1 MPGHNVSDS
10 VSELI
15 SNSGRLVRNLWLQA
29 ECLGHIVL
37 QLFWIPLVVHFAS
50 QPISVSGAR
59 FDCIPQFVIGASS
72 LGAGPDHA
80 ASAGQ
85 HTADDVVPG
94 MGGIADGTREDIL
107 SIVFGGRITRSRNLS
122 RALSEI
128 KWECDILHSPGGSAP
143 KWGGRGFRCREKR
156 FTLAGSIPNRRSR
169 GSQGRSHQRL
179 QIADAS

>member
-1 MPGHNVSDS
+1 M
-10 VSELI
+10 SELI
-15 SNSGRLVRNLWLQA
+15 YNSGRLVRNLWLQA

-143 KWGGRGFRCREKR
+143 KWGGEGLSMQGEEVYPCRQHTKPEEPR
-156 FTLAGSIPNRRSR
+156 VAGTLTTQVADCRRKLS
-169 GSQGRSHQRL
+169 GAAL
-179 QIADAS
+179 

>member
-1 MPGHNVSDS
+1 M
-10 VSELI
+10 SELI
-15 SNSGRLVRNLWLQA
+15 YNSGRLVRNLWLQA

-94 MGGIADGTREDIL
+94 MGGIADGTREDEL
-107 SIVFGGRITRSRNLS
+107 SAGLGGRITRSRNLS

-169 GSQGRSHQRL
+169 GSRGRSQHRL